1 MVKDNFFMQVN
12 SAIKA
17 GRVPD
22 SGLALEALNRRMEAQ
37 TVIDRLRG
45 ELRKWGAIERTFT
58 ALALDLM
65 GAPRP
70 DTVSAPTTTNNEIEE
85 GNPL

>member
-1 MVKDNFFMQVN
+1 MVRDNFFMQSN

-22 SGLALEALNRRMEAQ
+22 SGLALEALNRRLEAQ
-37 TVIDRLRG
+37 TVINRLRN
-45 ELRKWGAIERTFT
+45 ELRKWGAIEKTFT
-58 ALALDLM
+58 TMALDLM

-70 DTVSAPTTTNNEIEE
+70 DTLISAPTNDETEE
-85 GNPL
+85 GNMP

>member
-22 SGLALEALNRRMEAQ
+22 SGLALEALNRRLEAQ

-45 ELRKWGAIERTFT
+45 ELRKWGAIEKTFT
-58 ALALDLM
+58 AMALGLM
-65 GAPRP
+65 GAPMP
-70 DTVSAPTTTNNEIEE
+70 DTSAPTTNNEMET
-85 GNPL
+85 PS